1 MLDSQVRAN
10 FPGKYEFSVLI
21 GNRTSVQYM
30 VRLIALA
37 YKKIRRKR
45 SREPKEN
52 INFPHIGQNPHSPKI
67 LIFLENLIEL
77 KF

>member
-1 MLDSQVRAN
+1 MLDSQVLAN
-10 FPGKYEFSVLI
+10 FPGKYEFLVLI
-21 GNRTSVQYM
+21 GNRTFVQYM

-37 YKKIRRKR
+37 YKKIRRKWPR
-45 SREPKEN
+45 AHKDN
-52 INFPHIGQNPHSPKI
+52 LYFPHIGQNPHSPKI